1 MSRPS
6 RTCAFGVSSKAAC
19 YSLSACN
26 LKTFWQP
33 CYPKAHAPETTIAQ
47 HVKDVVSDSPG
58 FCYGASGF
66 CLNLPDGETVINP
79 ACWNFLWA
87 SAHKLH
93 LAKRK
98 SCAVA
103 FFAPCSSWSRSKSLV
118 PLWHHHVQGQLC
130 HVTCAGERNPLN
142 RARMS
147 MIQLRR
153 PEKKAKN
160 M

>member
-26 LKTFWQP
+26 LKSFWQP

-47 HVKDVVSDSPG
+47 HAKDVVSDSPG

-118 PLWHHHVQGQLC
+118 LLVASPCSRTTLSCNLC
-130 HVTCAGERNPLN
+130 RGKKSFKPRQNECDSVEEAGE
-142 RARMS
+142 
-147 MIQLRR
+147 
-153 PEKKAKN
+153 KG
-160 M
+160 